1 MTTYMYFVQCV
12 KINFYF
18 VFKFSSFM
26 EQIEV
31 FFFSLQYD
39 IRSDIKDTKNTSWQ
53 KVVAV
58 VAFLSFVIALVA
70 TLILLLP
77 NNGLYK
83 AFINI
88 YIEILKSEK

>member
-12 KINFYF
+12 KKNFILYLNLARLWN
-18 VFKFSSFM
+18 KLKYY
-26 EQIEV
+26 
-31 FFFSLQYD
+31 FFSIQYD

-77 NNGLYK
+77 NDGLYK